1 MTPTQQR
8 LIIQRAVQ
16 EELERQ
22 ADRIRKE
29 SAQQVFAVMLK
40 NLHDHHN
47 FTPDKLVE
55 LFDQS
60 VKDFECINGKYVK
73 IEDFYALLGELGI
86 KVR

>member
-1 MTPTQQR
+1 MTPAQQR
-8 LIIQRAVQ
+8 LIIERATQ
-16 EELERQ
+16 EAVNRCM
-22 ADRIRKE
+22 DKIRKE

-60 VKDFECINGKYVK
+60 VKDFECINGKYCK
-73 IEDFYALLGELGI
+73 IEDFYELLGELGI